1 MELDEYMYMCL
12 RFTQEG
18 EIRHLPTFFKN
29 YESAL
34 FFAYKE
40 AIILPSQPWYSDYGI
55 PEKDTVFNIKIFQ
68 IPFGLAVSLTTGDDD
83 YMEFYVKTIYDPKT
97 TKIMIIQKKWR
108 EIYNTRLVSAWIIK
122 RHIRSAIANPKTQL
136 CKNRLYREFNNM

>member
-1 MELDEYMYMCL
+1 MCL

-18 EIRHLPTFFKN
+18 ELRHIPIFFKN
-29 YESAL
+29 YDSAL
-34 FFAYKE
+34 IFAYKE
-40 AIILPSQPWYSDYGI
+40 AIILPAQDWYK
-55 PEKDTVFNIKIFQ
+55 KDTVFNIKIFQ
-68 IPFGLAVSLTTGDDD
+68 IPFGIPVSVRTDDDD
-83 YMEFYVKTIYDPKT
+83 YMEFYVKTVYDPKT

-122 RHIRSAIANPKTQL
+122 RHIRRAIANPKTQL